1 MMRSLLNLIATIF
14 LVIAVTTIGIFI
26 VRSLFSIIEMR
37 DVNIPLFDILKVSVK
52 AGTAGGLVGGG
63 GIYFIH
69 YFSKKIWT
77 NSTSLN
83 VLGSRAGSVLS
94 VLIKNKFFGASAGT
108 NL

>member
-37 DVNIPLFDILKVSVK
+37 GFNIPLFDILKVSVK
-52 AGTAGGLVGGG
+52 AGTAGGLVGGI
-63 GIYFIH
+63 GIYLIH
-69 YFSKKIWT
+69 YFPKKIWT
-77 NSTSLN
+77 DSTSLN
-83 VLGSRAGSVLS
+83 DLSPRDRSVLL
-94 VLIKNKFFGASAGT
+94 VLVENNFYGASAGT

>member
-1 MMRSLLNLIATIF
+1 MMHSLLNLIATIF

-37 DVNIPLFDILKVSVK
+37 GFNIPLFDILKVSVK
-52 AGTAGGLVGGG
+52 AGTAGGLVGGI

-69 YFSKKIWT
+69 YFSKNRTDSI
-77 NSTSLN
+77 SLN

-94 VLIKNKFFGASAGT
+94 VLVKNKFFGASAGT

>member
-52 AGTAGGLVGGG
+52 AGTAGGLVGGRN
-63 GIYFIH
+63 IFYP
-69 YFSKKIWT
+69 
-77 NSTSLN
+77 L
-83 VLGSRAGSVLS
+83 
-94 VLIKNKFFGASAGT
+94 FF
-108 NL
+108 

>member
-37 DVNIPLFDILKVSVK
+37 GFNILLFDILKVSVK
-52 AGTAGGLVGGG
+52 AGTAGGLVCGI

-69 YFSKKIWT
+69 YFPK
-77 NSTSLN
+77 
-83 VLGSRAGSVLS
+83 R
-94 VLIKNKFFGASAGT
+94 
-108 NL
+108 NLD